1 MNNIKGEI
9 NKENILFEDNHLIVV
24 NKMSGVLVQGDK
36 TGDISLLDQIKKYLK
51 IKYKKSGK
59 VFLGLVHRIDR
70 PTSGV
75 VIFAKTSKSLI
86 RLNKQFQERKIKKTY
101 WAITEKKN
109 NLKSQTIKNWLKKNK
124 KQNKSYV
131 YHNKIE
137 GSKIAELKFSLLKVL
152 KNYMLL
158 EINPITGRHHQIRAQ
173 LSDFG
178 MIIKGDLKYGS
189 KRNNLDGSIDLH
201 ARNINFEH
209 PVEKKQINIEAPT
222 PKREPWVSVF
232 SD

>member
-24 NKMSGVLVQGDK
+24 NKMSGVLVQRDK

-109 NLKSQTIKNWLKKNK
+109 NLKSHTIRNWLKKNK

-178 MIIKGDLKYGS
+178 MVIKGDVKYGN

>member
-9 NKENILFEDNHLIVV
+9 NEEDILFEDNHLIVV
-24 NKMSGVLVQGDK
+24 NKMSGILVQGDK

-109 NLKSQTIKNWLKKNK
+109 NLKSHTIRNWLKKNK

-178 MIIKGDLKYGS
+178 MVIKGDVKYGN

-201 ARNINFEH
+201 AKNINFEH
-209 PVEKKQINIEAPT
+209 PVKKKQINIDAPT

>member
-109 NLKSQTIKNWLKKNK
+109 NLKSHTIRNWLKKNK

-209 PVEKKQINIEAPT
+209 PVKKKQINIDAPT

>member
-9 NKENILFEDNHLIVV
+9 NKENILFEDNHLIVM

-36 TGDISLLDQIKKYLK
+36 TGDITLLDQIKKYLK
-51 IKYKKSGK
+51 IKYRKSGK

-137 GSKIAELKFSLLKVL
+137 GSKIASDSGLL
-152 KNYMLL
+152 M
-158 EINPITGRHHQIRAQ
+158 IR
-173 LSDFG
+173 
-178 MIIKGDLKYGS
+178 
-189 KRNNLDGSIDLH
+189 
-201 ARNINFEH
+201 
-209 PVEKKQINIEAPT
+209 
-222 PKREPWVSVF
+222 
-232 SD
+232 

>member
-9 NKENILFEDNHLIVV
+9 NKEDILFEDNHLIVV
-24 NKMSGVLVQGDK
+24 NKMSGILVQGDK

-109 NLKSQTIKNWLKKNK
+109 NLKSHTIRNWLKKNK

-178 MIIKGDLKYGS
+178 MVIKGDVKYGN

-201 ARNINFEH
+201 AKNINFEH
-209 PVEKKQINIEAPT
+209 PVKKKQINIDAPT

>member
-9 NKENILFEDNHLIVV
+9 NKGNILFEDNHLIVV
-24 NKMSGVLVQGDK
+24 NKISGVLVQGDK
-36 TGDISLLDQIKKYLK
+36 TGDSTLIDQIKKYLK

-75 VIFAKTSKSLI
+75 VVFAKTSKSLV

-101 WAITEKKN
+101 WAITEKKE

-131 YHNKIE
+131 HPNKIE
-137 GSKIAELKFSLLKVL
+137 GSKIAKLKFNILKVL
-152 KNYMLL
+152 NNYMLI

-173 LSDFG
+173 LSDVG
-178 MIIKGDLKYGS
+178 LTIKGDLKYGS

-209 PVEKKQINIEAPT
+209 PVRKKQIYIEAPI
-222 PKREPWVSVF
+222 PNREPWVSVF
-232 SD
+232 FD

>member
-9 NKENILFEDNHLIVV
+9 NKENILFEDNHLIVM

-36 TGDISLLDQIKKYLK
+36 TGDITLLDQIKKYLK
-51 IKYKKSGK
+51 IKYRKSGK

-137 GSKIAELKFSLLKVL
+137 GSKIAELKFSLIKVL
-152 KNYMLL
+152 KNYKLL

-178 MIIKGDLKYGS
+178 MVIKGDVKYGS

-201 ARNINFEH
+201 AKNINFEH
-209 PVEKKQINIEAPT
+209 PVKKKQINIDAPT

>member
-9 NKENILFEDNHLIVV
+9 NKEDILFEDNHLIVV
-24 NKMSGVLVQGDK
+24 NKMSGILVQGDK

-109 NLKSQTIKNWLKKNK
+109 NLKSHTIRNWLKKNK

-178 MIIKGDLKYGS
+178 MVIKGDLKYGS

>member
-109 NLKSQTIKNWLKKNK
+109 NLKSHTIRNWLKKNK

-178 MIIKGDLKYGS
+178 MVIKGDVKYGN

-201 ARNINFEH
+201 AKNINFEH
-209 PVEKKQINIEAPT
+209 PVKKKQINIDAPT

>member
-9 NKENILFEDNHLIVV
+9 NKEDILFEDNHLIVV
-24 NKMSGVLVQGDK
+24 NKMSGILVQGDK

-131 YHNKIE
+131 YNDKIE

-178 MIIKGDLKYGS
+178 MVIKGDVKYGN

-201 ARNINFEH
+201 AKNINFEH
-209 PVEKKQINIEAPT
+209 PVKKKQINIDAPT

>member
-9 NKENILFEDNHLIVV
+9 NKEDILFEDNHLIVV
-24 NKMSGVLVQGDK
+24 NKMSGILVQGDK

-109 NLKSQTIKNWLKKNK
+109 NLKSHTIRNWLKKNK

-131 YHNKIE
+131 YNDKIE

-178 MIIKGDLKYGS
+178 MMIKGDVKYGN

-201 ARNINFEH
+201 AKNINFEH
-209 PVEKKQINIEAPT
+209 PVKKKQINIDAPT

>member
-9 NKENILFEDNHLIVV
+9 NKEDILFEDNHLIVV
-24 NKMSGVLVQGDK
+24 NKMSGILVQGDK

-109 NLKSQTIKNWLKKNK
+109 NLKSHTIRNWLKKNK

-178 MIIKGDLKYGS
+178 MVIKGDLKYGS

-201 ARNINFEH
+201 AKNINFEH
-209 PVEKKQINIEAPT
+209 PVKKKQINIDAPT

>member
-9 NKENILFEDNHLIVV
+9 NKEDILFEDNHLIVV
-24 NKMSGVLVQGDK
+24 NKMSGILVQGDK

-131 YHNKIE
+131 YNDKIE

-178 MIIKGDLKYGS
+178 MVIKGDVKYGN

-201 ARNINFEH
+201 AKNINFEH
-209 PVEKKQINIEAPT
+209 PVKKKQVNIDAPT

>member
-109 NLKSQTIKNWLKKNK
+109 NLKSHTIRNWLKKNK
-124 KQNKSYV
+124 KKNKSYY
-131 YHNKIE
+131 YHNNC
-137 GSKIAELKFSLLKVL
+137 LL
-152 KNYMLL
+152 
-158 EINPITGRHHQIRAQ
+158 
-173 LSDFG
+173 
-178 MIIKGDLKYGS
+178 
-189 KRNNLDGSIDLH
+189 
-201 ARNINFEH
+201 
-209 PVEKKQINIEAPT
+209 
-222 PKREPWVSVF
+222 
-232 SD
+232 

>member
-9 NKENILFEDNHLIVV
+9 NKEDILFEDNHLIVV
-24 NKMSGVLVQGDK
+24 NKMSGILVQGDK

-109 NLKSQTIKNWLKKNK
+109 NLKSHTIRNWLKKNK